1 MYNFSKKQNK
11 DIYINENGRNN
22 YSLTS
27 SMDST
32 FVYFGTYRSRYHCGD
47 LEGTSIIKLFQN
59 ANNII
64 QVFQTRIKI
73 IVTNDSSFSD
83 LDD

>member
-64 QVFQTRIKI
+64 QAFQTRIKI